1 MKPFPAAILL
11 VLSAADLPIARYEQ
25 QPAVR
30 GIVVDSASGKPLPEA
45 RIVAYPST
53 VLFVDSVAVLDSAVS
68 SSDSAGAFI
77 FESLR
82 PDAYAAWVRAPFG
95 WCSRWL
101 HFVVSDSGT
110 VRVRV
115 ALLGAIQ
122 EGDYIHC

>member
-1 MKPFPAAILL
+1 MKLLPAAILL
-11 VLSAADLPIARYEQ
+11 VLCAADLPIAQYEQ

-30 GIVVDSASGKPLPEA
+30 GIVVDSASGKPLPGV
-45 RIVAYPST
+45 RIVAYPGK
-53 VLFVDSVAVLDSAVS
+53 VRFVDSLAVLDSAVT
-68 SSDSAGAFI
+68 SSDSAGAFV

-82 PDAYAAWVRAPFG
+82 SDAYAAWLRAPFG

-101 HFVVSDSGT
+101 HFVVPDSGT

-115 ALLGAIQ
+115 ALLGVIQ